1 MASTKKVAKN
11 DNPGTFESLSEVF
24 RCFICMEKLHD
35 ARLCP
40 HCSKLCCYTCIRKW
54 ITETRSQCPHCRA
67 SLHIYELI
75 NCRWV
80 DDVTKQLES
89 LQQSQSASS
98 RSNNGRIEN
107 GDPTTSSDK
116 CEAHGERLSVF
127 CSTCNNVICPQCALF
142 DDKHEIH
149 NFRPLDEVYHERVLQ
164 IETEMNLAME
174 RHLELISLSQEVE
187 KNVEMVKQARE
198 ERVRELRSAIELMI
212 TRLDSQLKSKL
223 VTLTDQRNQLSQ
235 EIETLGTLLT
245 SIKVKIGTKSH
256 AEVVAHSS
264 EYLKA
269 IIETNYRSLTAFVS
283 SPVPADFVSEI
294 VPPYESSTFTLHNYS
309 TLRQRADP
317 VFSQPL
323 HIGRLSWRIKVYPDG
338 NGVGRGNYLSVFI
351 ELTTAR
357 IEPSKYEYRIEMV
370 HQASRDPSRSVVREF
385 TSHFEGGEC
394 WGYNRFFR
402 LDLLASEGYLDV
414 ETDVLVINFQVRA
427 PTYFQKC
434 RDQQWHIA
442 HLEATR
448 EHCLSQL
455 AELKQRLD
463 LQMTQQTTEPNTSEN
478 AAVRDKSVPHDFAAS
493 SVVAGQNVAVTA
505 SAGDDESRIISDTAI
520 PANAPNQAG
529 EGNFTSRSANE
540 VPLGRASELTGPH
553 LPGWCSMLNFPLNG
567 SEQGTESDAIAS
579 SRTTHED
586 DRSTGFVNSP
596 LEPSSADVVE
606 EESDS
611 EQGTDPNFQSSEV
624 TAQPTSFSYPPQPT
638 AEPVLGLLVSSNTQN
653 LTRSILSSVDL
664 SPFTAS
670 YDSEDQGIIGL
681 LAFQE
686 AADNNQMYETIEDG
700 AEHRDSEEERSN
712 LEEPVTHSEHSV
724 DAALPGLV
732 EQPVEFSEGDD
743 DGYDANQQTG
753 GSTMHSHHS
762 MEQQH
767 TDEDDYQSSQHQ
779 ADDTDEYESLSAED
793 SPRTRSE
800 PNLRKPLN
808 QTAASTSATTTAAFP
823 LALNTS
829 SSFEKPFDFD
839 CENESSVDEAADDHC
854 AASCPVNSV
863 QCPHASLNPET
874 ILPAYQA
881 ADDGQD
887 CSGNFS
893 LIEDMLCLPAP
904 RNTTPSRHQ
913 PHHCNGN
920 QKRDAFRRR
929 SDRSGSRLFRF
940 RFTPKPRGSGVAAGV
955 RSNLRLFNNGPANRS
970 RHSNSSAF
978 DRSRTAVCESVFA
991 SSINSSEQECHPD
1004 TSNWHW
1010 NHAMSTSQ
1018 AVNEQGNLNYGSDH
1032 VTPASSS
1039 NSAFRSL
1046 VHTTRFPGLSTQN
1059 GITDQNDDFLLVQ
1072 GACAGIHQTDD
1083 LLTGEDCN
1091 AVPVSLANRLFFRR
1105 LKRLSKETRLLK
1117 QSIQNLENDVDN
1129 ETGIGDR
1136 DVSEHAEMVHSRRPT
1151 SANVATCGN
1160 LITDEHISSKPRSAV
1175 LSSRTMVKAKAT
1187 TTSPQMAVSSNLL
1200 GSSTCECRFSD
1211 TPRVSRGPSA
1221 SGHSRRP
1228 SVRGDNGSSKGE
1240 IQNRTRLENLSA
1252 NTPSRSEQRLHE
1264 LSEHISV
1271 PCTTP
1276 TSLTKPEDQVI
1287 SFQSSN
1293 YTPENQNTS
1302 LHGRLSSMA
1311 QVVTEEADVSLA
1323 MLCHRISRLQTEA
1336 EAVARAITSSDPS
1349 QSTTIAPLNSDQ
1361 FSRSM
1366 IEDKSEKSGP
1376 NPQGDILSGSS
1387 TNSVAVA
1394 LANRE
1399 SQSNGVS
1406 PRDRDARNQSV
1417 AQDQIL

>member
-1 MASTKKVAKN
+1 MASTKKGVKN
-11 DNPGTFESLSEVF
+11 DNPDSFESLSEVF

-80 DDVTKQLES
+80 DEVTQQLES

-127 CSTCNNVICPQCALF
+127 CSTCNSVICHQCALF
-142 DDKHEIH
+142 DGKHEQH
-149 NFRPLDEVYHERVLQ
+149 SFRPLDEVYDERVLQ

-174 RHLELISLSQEVE
+174 RHLDLISLSQEVE
-187 KNVEMVKQARE
+187 KNVETVKQARE

-223 VTLTDQRNQLSQ
+223 VTLVDQRNQLSQ

-245 SIKVKIGTKSH
+245 SIKIKIGTKSH
-256 AEVVAHSS
+256 AEVVARSS
-264 EYLKA
+264 EYLNA
-269 IIETNYRSLTAFVS
+269 ISEIHRRSLTAFVS
-283 SPVPADFVSEI
+283 APVPADFVSEI
-294 VPPYESSTFTLHNYS
+294 VPPYDSSTFTLNNYS
-309 TLRQRADP
+309 ILRQRADP

-323 HIGRLSWRIKVYPDG
+323 HVGRLSWRIKVYPDG

-351 ELTTAR
+351 ELTTTL

-370 HQASRDPSRSVVREF
+370 HQASRDPGRSVVREF

-448 EHCLSQL
+448 GHCFSQL
-455 AELKQRLD
+455 AELKERLE
-463 LQMTQQTTEPNTSEN
+463 LQMTQQTTEHNTCEN
-478 AAVRDKSVPHDFAAS
+478 AAVRDKSVPHDFASS

-520 PANAPNQAG
+520 LKYPIPANAPNQAG
-529 EGNFTSRSANE
+529 EGTFTSRSADE
-540 VPLGRASELTGPH
+540 VPLGQASESTGPH

-586 DRSTGFVNSP
+586 DRSAGFVNSP

-638 AEPVLGLLVSSNTQN
+638 VEPLLGLLPSSNTQN

-670 YDSEDQGIIGL
+670 YDSEDQGILGL
-681 LAFQE
+681 LASQE

-700 AEHRDSEEERSN
+700 AEHRDSDEERSN
-712 LEEPVTHSEHSV
+712 LEEPVTHSEHSG

-753 GSTMHSHHS
+753 GSAMHSHHN

-767 TDEDDYQSSQHQ
+767 TDEDDYQSSRHQ

-800 PNLRKPLN
+800 PNLRKPLS
-808 QTAASTSATTTAAFP
+808 QTAVSTPATTTAAFP

-839 CENESSVDEAADDHC
+839 CENESSVDEATDDHFV
-854 AASCPVNSV
+854 ASSQLNSV

-874 ILPAYQA
+874 ILPAYQVTN
-881 ADDGQD
+881 DGQD
-887 CSGNFS
+887 CSGNFT

-904 RNTTPSRHQ
+904 RNTTSSRHQ

-920 QKRDAFRRR
+920 QKRDTFRRR
-929 SDRSGSRLFRF
+929 SDRNSSRLFRF
-940 RFTPKPRGSGVAAGV
+940 RFTPKPRSSGVAAGV
-955 RSNLRLFNNGPANRS
+955 RSNPRFFINGPANRS
-970 RHSNSSAF
+970 RHSNISAF
-978 DRSRTAVCESVFA
+978 DGSRTAVCESMFA
-991 SSINSSEQECHPD
+991 STNSSDEQECHPD
-1004 TSNWHW
+1004 KSNWHW
-1010 NHAMSTSQ
+1010 NRAMPTSQ
-1018 AVNEQGNLNYGSDH
+1018 AVNEQANLNYGSDH
-1032 VTPASSS
+1032 VAPAPSS

-1046 VHTTRFPGLSTQN
+1046 VHTTRFPGLTTQN
-1059 GITDQNDDFLLVQ
+1059 GITDHADDFLLVQ
-1072 GACAGIHQTDD
+1072 GACAQINQTDD

-1105 LKRLSKETRLLK
+1105 LKRLSRETRLLK

-1129 ETGIGDR
+1129 ETGTGDR

-1151 SANVATCGN
+1151 SANVSTYGN
-1160 LITDEHISSKPRSAV
+1160 RITDEHISSKPRSTIH
-1175 LSSRTMVKAKAT
+1175 SSRTMVKAKAT
-1187 TTSPQMAVSSNLL
+1187 TTSPPIAASSNLL
-1200 GSSTCECRFSD
+1200 GSNACECRFSD
-1211 TPRVSRGPSA
+1211 TPRIILSDRSTDQASRGPAA

-1228 SVRGDNGSSKGE
+1228 SVRGDNESSKGE
-1240 IQNRTRLENLSA
+1240 IQNRGRLENLSA

-1264 LSEHISV
+1264 LSEHNSA

-1276 TSLTKPEDQVI
+1276 TSFTKPEDQPI
-1287 SFQSSN
+1287 SF
-1293 YTPENQNTS
+1293 
-1302 LHGRLSSMA
+1302 
-1311 QVVTEEADVSLA
+1311 
-1323 MLCHRISRLQTEA
+1323 LCSHELTL
-1336 EAVARAITSSDPS
+1336 VARPILCFVRLTKAQTMRVYPTFIVGHRV
-1349 QSTTIAPLNSDQ
+1349 AV
-1361 FSRSM
+1361 
-1366 IEDKSEKSGP
+1366 SGP
-1376 NPQGDILSGSS
+1376 LRSLDGYRSCLCW
-1387 TNSVAVA
+1387 SVCMT
-1394 LANRE
+1394 
-1399 SQSNGVS
+1399 
-1406 PRDRDARNQSV
+1406 
-1417 AQDQIL
+1417 

>member
-1 MASTKKVAKN
+1 C
-11 DNPGTFESLSEVF
+11 G
-24 RCFICMEKLHD
+24 
-35 ARLCP
+35 
-40 HCSKLCCYTCIRKW
+40 
-54 ITETRSQCPHCRA
+54 
-67 SLHIYELI
+67 
-75 NCRWV
+75 
-80 DDVTKQLES
+80 
-89 LQQSQSASS
+89 
-98 RSNNGRIEN
+98 
-107 GDPTTSSDK
+107 
-116 CEAHGERLSVF
+116 AHGERLSVF
-127 CSTCNNVICPQCALF
+127 CSTCNNVICHQCALF
-142 DDKHEIH
+142 DGKHEQH
-149 NFRPLDEVYHERVLQ
+149 SFRPLDEVYDERVLQ

-174 RHLELISLSQEVE
+174 RHLDLISLSQEVE
-187 KNVEMVKQARE
+187 KNVETVKQARE

-223 VTLTDQRNQLSQ
+223 VTLMDQRNQLSQ

-264 EYLKA
+264 EYLSA
-269 IIETNYRSLTAFVS
+269 ISEIHRRSLTAFVS
-283 SPVPADFVSEI
+283 APVPADFVSEI

-309 TLRQRADP
+309 ILRQRADP

-351 ELTTAR
+351 ELTTTP

-370 HQASRDPSRSVVREF
+370 HQASRDPGRSVVREF

-414 ETDVLVINFQVRA
+414 ETDTLVINFQVRA

-442 HLEATR
+442 YLEATR
-448 EHCLSQL
+448 GQCFSQL
-455 AELKQRLD
+455 AELKERLE
-463 LQMTQQTTEPNTSEN
+463 LQMTQQATQPSTSED
-478 AAVRDKSVPHDFAAS
+478 AAVRDKSVPHDFASS
-493 SVVAGQNVAVTA
+493 SVITGQNVAVTA

-520 PANAPNQAG
+520 SKYPIPENAPNQAG
-529 EGNFTSRSANE
+529 EGNFTSRSADE

-586 DRSTGFVNSP
+586 DRSAGFVNSP

-611 EQGTDPNFQSSEV
+611 EQGTDPNFQNSEV

-638 AEPVLGLLVSSNTQN
+638 VEPLLGLLVSSNTQN

-681 LAFQE
+681 LPSQE
-686 AADNNQMYETIEDG
+686 AADRNHMYETLGDG

-712 LEEPVTHSEHSV
+712 LEEPVTQSEHSG

-753 GSTMHSHHS
+753 GSAMHSHHS
-762 MEQQH
+762 MEQH

-808 QTAASTSATTTAAFP
+808 QTAASTSATTAVAFQ

-839 CENESSVDEAADDHC
+839 CENESSVDEATDDHFV
-854 AASCPVNSV
+854 ASSQLNSV
-863 QCPHASLNPET
+863 HCPHASLNPET
-874 ILPAYQA
+874 VYQA

-929 SDRSGSRLFRF
+929 SDRNSSRLFRF

-955 RSNLRLFNNGPANRS
+955 RSNLRFFNNGPANRS
-970 RHSNSSAF
+970 RHF
-978 DRSRTAVCESVFA
+978 DGSRTAISESVFT
-991 SSINSSEQECHPD
+991 SINSSDEQECHPD
-1004 TSNWHW
+1004 KSNWHW
-1010 NHAMSTSQ
+1010 NRAIPTSQ

-1032 VTPASSS
+1032 VTPAPSS

-1046 VHTTRFPGLSTQN
+1046 VHTTRFPGLSAQT
-1059 GITDQNDDFLLVQ
+1059 GITDQNNAFLLVQ

-1129 ETGIGDR
+1129 ETGTGDR
-1136 DVSEHAEMVHSRRPT
+1136 DVSEHAEVVHSRRPT
-1151 SANVATCGN
+1151 SANVSTYSNPIA
-1160 LITDEHISSKPRSAV
+1160 DEHIRSKPRSAI
-1175 LSSRTMVKAKAT
+1175 LSSRTMAKAKAT
-1187 TTSPQMAVSSNLL
+1187 TTSPQMAVSSNLF
-1200 GSSTCECRFSD
+1200 GSNACECRFSD
-1211 TPRVSRGPSA
+1211 TPRILLSNRSTDESRGSA
-1221 SGHSRRP
+1221 APGHSRRS
-1228 SVRGDNGSSKGE
+1228 SVRSDNESSKGE
-1240 IQNRTRLENLSA
+1240 IQNRGLLEKLSA
-1252 NTPSRSEQRLHE
+1252 NTPSRSERRLHE
-1264 LSEHISV
+1264 LSEHNSP

-1276 TSLTKPEDQVI
+1276 TSLTKPEDQLI
-1287 SFQSSN
+1287 SFQCELSVAQSPSSSLFFLVHLMLLFSILSGFSFLCASSN
-1293 YTPENQNTS
+1293 YAPDNQNTS
-1302 LHGRLSSMA
+1302 LHDRLSSLA

-1349 QSTTIAPLNSDQ
+1349 QCTTIAPLNSDQ
-1361 FSRSM
+1361 FSRPT

-1376 NPQGDILSGSS
+1376 NRQGDTLNSSS
-1387 TNSVAVA
+1387 TNSVAVV
-1394 LANRE
+1394 LTNCE
-1399 SQSNGVS
+1399 SQSNGAS
-1406 PRDRDARNQSV
+1406 PRDCDARNQPV
-1417 AQDQIL
+1417 AQD

>member
-1 MASTKKVAKN
+1 MLDYEPTNVMS
-11 DNPGTFESLSEVF
+11 G
-24 RCFICMEKLHD
+24 ICGDGK
-35 ARLCP
+35 
-40 HCSKLCCYTCIRKW
+40 
-54 ITETRSQCPHCRA
+54 A

-1129 ETGIGDR
+1129 ETGIDANSYWDEIATSLHSAWNFACGTAPPGALKR
-1136 DVSEHAEMVHSRRPT
+1136 WISGRTVALLKSRRTIPT
-1151 SANVATCGN
+1151 EPEHSLMRRIIRRQAKMSVQADREVWWTRFGKEGCQHLSWNRHLIATDEPALTNYAGN
-1160 LITDEHISSKPRSAV
+1160 LFQAI
-1175 LSSRTMVKAKAT
+1175 AT
-1187 TTSPQMAVSSNLL
+1187 
-1200 GSSTCECRFSD
+1200 
-1211 TPRVSRGPSA
+1211 
-1221 SGHSRRP
+1221 
-1228 SVRGDNGSSKGE
+1228 
-1240 IQNRTRLENLSA
+1240 
-1252 NTPSRSEQRLHE
+1252 RSEQRLHE